1 MAVLG
6 RRVLLALASS
16 LVLVLGVMFGRT
28 ALYGTARP
36 LVEPAPETPIPEGA
50 AERLAGAIRFPTVSH
65 EDPAAFDGSA
75 FAALH
80 AYLQGSFPRV
90 HGALRRETV
99 NTHSVLYTWPGSDIS
114 LKPIALMG
122 HLDVVPVELETEK
135 VWQHEPFSGRISDGF
150 IWGRGA
156 IDNKSAIVGTLEA
169 VEMLL
174 AEGFRPARTVYLS
187 NGHDEELGGTQGARE
202 IAALLA
208 RRGVELEMVVDE
220 GGVIGDGILP
230 GVSALVALVGIAE
243 KGFLSVELSTRSAGG
258 HSSLPPRQST
268 VGILAA
274 AIARLEENQMP
285 ARLEG
290 ATRALFDHIGPQF
303 PLARRVLFANL
314 WLTGGLVAPALER
327 SPTTN
332 AMVRTTMA
340 ATIFQAG
347 TKDNVLPTHA
357 RAVLNFRILPGDT
370 IEDVLAHVRRVV
382 ADERVQVRRIGR
394 FSAEPSQVSSIDSD
408 GYRMLER
415 TIQGVVPDAVVAP
428 YLVVVVT
435 DARHFAPL
443 SKNIFRFLPVRLASR
458 DLERMHG
465 TDERIAVRDYETAVR
480 VYRQLILNAAA
491 SNLRR
496 ERPE

>member
-1 MAVLG
+1 
-6 RRVLLALASS
+6 
-16 LVLVLGVMFGRT
+16 
-28 ALYGTARP
+28 
-36 LVEPAPETPIPEGA
+36 
-50 AERLAGAIRFPTVSH
+50 
-65 EDPAAFDGSA
+65 
-75 FAALH
+75 
-80 AYLQGSFPRV
+80 
-90 HGALRRETV
+90 
-99 NTHSVLYTWPGSDIS
+99 
-114 LKPIALMG
+114 
-122 HLDVVPVELETEK
+122 
-135 VWQHEPFSGRISDGF
+135 
-150 IWGRGA
+150 
-156 IDNKSAIVGTLEA
+156 
-169 VEMLL
+169 
-174 AEGFRPARTVYLS
+174 
-187 NGHDEELGGTQGARE
+187 
-202 IAALLA
+202 
-208 RRGVELEMVVDE
+208 
-220 GGVIGDGILP
+220 
-230 GVSALVALVGIAE
+230 
-243 KGFLSVELSTRSAGG
+243 
-258 HSSLPPRQST
+258 
-268 VGILAA
+268 
-274 AIARLEENQMP
+274 
-285 ARLEG
+285 
-290 ATRALFDHIGPQF
+290 
-303 PLARRVLFANL
+303 VLFANL